1 MYRSPPM
8 ITGASEHRSSTS
20 APRFALSLAS
30 RPNRFDNHLG
40 LSAQP
45 NTRIDRTHA
54 ALSRP
59 MARNAHARA
68 CGSSPSGCWL
78 FVSSLAVGVY
88 MRRLCLFACD
98 LAGAVRLQLALQV
111 GVAKRPP
118 VRISARATDGP
129 TDRPTGRPTN

>member
-54 ALSRP
+54 ALQVLQGHLVKYANNGVKVVYVAPGYVAEAVEDLHQFILQCIESRF
-59 MARNAHARA
+59 
-68 CGSSPSGCWL
+68 G
-78 FVSSLAVGVY
+78 
-88 MRRLCLFACD
+88 
-98 LAGAVRLQLALQV
+98 
-111 GVAKRPP
+111 
-118 VRISARATDGP
+118 
-129 TDRPTGRPTN
+129 